1 MKDLLEIVIY
11 KNGLRLCHPTDN
23 SVFEFI
29 PKEEGSV
36 AEKIAV
42 FIRTISAPAGTVHV
56 FVAEELL
63 FFKSFQLPGDT
74 LNLKE
79 AVGFQMEMLTPFD
92 DTTWHTFHST
102 REEGAHQITLFAARS
117 EFIDVY
123 IQEIIDA
130 GYMVSGLY
138 PENQRFV
145 NRMNRKTPWALLL
158 PGKFQKAYIF
168 NGTDLKERLLCSTEP
183 TYSEAVELCRT
194 GTIFKLEENRRDA
207 ALGDIRMPAETPY
220 EDFIDA
226 RILLR
231 ETPLLKYFNM
241 LPESYRRPDY
251 AKIVIAVLLVLN
263 IITFLSLGA
272 VKAYRLKELNAQ
284 YDRKIEEIMPLV
296 KEMKEIRI
304 QEEESLQ
311 SIDRFKEIG
320 GNFDLIS
327 LLTELTDE
335 LPKSSYVDQMRMDN
349 RNNSIHIQGYTNDI
363 NELTANLQNV
373 GNAQLK
379 STSSRRN
386 KTYFHVEITL
396 P

>member
-1 MKDLLEIVIY
+1 
-11 KNGLRLCHPTDN
+11 
-23 SVFEFI
+23 
-29 PKEEGSV
+29 
-36 AEKIAV
+36 
-42 FIRTISAPAGTVHV
+42 
-56 FVAEELL
+56 
-63 FFKSFQLPGDT
+63 
-74 LNLKE
+74 
-79 AVGFQMEMLTPFD
+79 
-92 DTTWHTFHST
+92 
-102 REEGAHQITLFAARS
+102 
-117 EFIDVY
+117 
-123 IQEIIDA
+123 
-130 GYMVSGLY
+130 
-138 PENQRFV
+138 
-145 NRMNRKTPWALLL
+145 
-158 PGKFQKAYIF
+158 
-168 NGTDLKERLLCSTEP
+168 
-183 TYSEAVELCRT
+183 
-194 GTIFKLEENRRDA
+194 
-207 ALGDIRMPAETPY
+207 MPAETPY